1 MYQSTSVSM
10 QIGLL
15 QKRCYYDIIIIIIIY
30 KLGTDV
36 KALCNQET
44 KDNCKKFHKK
54 M

>member
-15 QKRCYYDIIIIIIIY
+15 QKRCYYDITIIIY

-44 KDNCKKFHKK
+44 KGNCKKFHKN

>member
-15 QKRCYYDIIIIIIIY
+15 QKRCYYDITIIIY

-36 KALCNQET
+36 KGLCNQET
-44 KDNCKKFHKK
+44 KGNCKKFHKN

>member
-15 QKRCYYDIIIIIIIY
+15 QKRCYYDIIIIIIY

-44 KDNCKKFHKK
+44 KGNCKKFHKN

>member
-15 QKRCYYDIIIIIIIY
+15 QKRCYYDIIIIIIY

-36 KALCNQET
+36 KGLCNQET
-44 KDNCKKFHKK
+44 KGNCKKFHKK